1 MDAGWGPSSLGELP
15 VEVAPELA
23 LRGCVGVWPGQGV
36 VEEASRQKR
45 ERAKLRYGEQH
56 RQVEGVCMAGL

>member
-1 MDAGWGPSSLGELP
+1 MLDGDRP
-15 VEVAPELA
+15 VLESFLWRWLLSWLA
-23 LRGCVGVWPGQGV
+23 EDVLGVWPGQGV